1 MKRKRI
7 NENKAPEAIPAY
19 VHRRPALDILE
30 LPCSSTLHNLIK
42 SEIFRVN
49 QNQFAALLGTCLGA
63 SRAQMI
69 KNLPAMQRIWV
80 PSLNRE
86 DPLEKGMATHSS
98 ILAWRIPWTEE
109 PGELQSMGLH
119 RVRHN

>member
-63 SRAQMI
+63 SRALLAPLI
-69 KNLPAMQRIWV
+69 SLGKNYTSEFETSKI
-80 PSLNRE
+80 
-86 DPLEKGMATHSS
+86 EKWHF
-98 ILAWRIPWTEE
+98 
-109 PGELQSMGLH
+109 
-119 RVRHN
+119 NF